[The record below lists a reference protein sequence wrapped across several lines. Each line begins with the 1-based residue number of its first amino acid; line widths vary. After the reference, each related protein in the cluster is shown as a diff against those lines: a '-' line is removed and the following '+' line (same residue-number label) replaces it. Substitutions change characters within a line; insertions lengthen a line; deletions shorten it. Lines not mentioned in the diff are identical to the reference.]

1 MTTTKTTPSVIILG
15 AGVSGIFAAKALKE
29 AGINDGDENPVMPL
43 AQKYNMVYTATD
55 FTNTTY
61 RGQDG
66 SSDQTIFKER
76 LEVFTNMFD
85 SVCTIAEERTKK
97 DLLDVSL
104 RTAYRIAGW
113 NPDNELD
120 NSIEWNSF
128 DYEQAETPDVSS
140 FEYTADLK
148 TFTNFGEDSDFI
160 ADQRGYQHIVEE
172 EAKAIGLG
180 YGSDRLLLNKVI
192 VWAEGTSAT
201 DSAMSLQLD
210 LPIEKQSRVTVK
222 CKDGSSYTADYVICS
237 FSLGVLQNHDVKF
250 TPTLPSWKLQ
260 AINQFHM
267 ATYTKIFIAFPYKFW
282 PDETEFIW
290 YGADRRGEYCNWH
303 NLEAKPYKPYFP
315 HDHVLLCTV
324 TDQVAFRIER
334 QSDKATQNEMMA
346 VLRNMYG
353 QDIPEPIAIL
363 VPRWNHDPLFRGT
376 FSNWPIGMIKEEFE
390 NLVAPVNRLW
400 FTGEHT
406 HAKYFGYVHGALLA
420 GSKTGKDVADMILTG
435 KTSSSYHYHPELTNG
450 QQKTKFIQGE
460 RK

>member
-1 MTTTKTTPSVIILG
+1 MTTTKTIPSVIILG

-29 AGINDGDENPVMPL
+29 AGINDVTVLEGRADVIGGRLHKAEFPPGSGRYVEIGGNWIEGLGNKGDENPVMPL

-172 EAKAIGLG
+172 EAKALGLG
-180 YGSDRLLLNKVI
+180 YGSDRLLLNKVVTEI

-267 ATYTKIFIAFPYKFW
+267 ATYTKIFIAFPHKFW

-290 YGADRRGEYCNWH
+290 YGADRRGEYSNWH
-303 NLEAKPYKPYFP
+303 NLEAKAYKPYFP

-334 QSDKATQNEMMA
+334 QSDKATQKEMMA

-376 FSNWPIGMIKEEFE
+376 FSN
-390 NLVAPVNRLW
+390 
-400 FTGEHT
+400 
-406 HAKYFGYVHGALLA
+406 
-420 GSKTGKDVADMILTG
+420 
-435 KTSSSYHYHPELTNG
+435 
-450 QQKTKFIQGE
+450 
-460 RK
+460 